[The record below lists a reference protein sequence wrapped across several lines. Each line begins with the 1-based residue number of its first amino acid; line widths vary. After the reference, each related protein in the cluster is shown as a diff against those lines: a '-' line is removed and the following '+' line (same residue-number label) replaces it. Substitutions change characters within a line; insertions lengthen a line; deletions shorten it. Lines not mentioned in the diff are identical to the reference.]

1 MKAITGGLLLPRV
14 FTSDRQIHLNFI
26 NDVLMTMVSGGDDGN
41 DFITE
46 IVVHH
51 FTITLWSQHE

>member
-1 MKAITGGLLLPRV
+1 MKAITGGLL

-26 NDVLMTMVSGGDDGN
+26 NDVLMTLVSGGDDGN